1 MCMLCLDLSS
11 ELQTHLFNHSLI
23 MTSLT
28 CISNRHL
35 QFNMPLTELLTLP
48 NQGPWS
54 FSRFPCLGKWHCCWF
69 INGDEEPSLVPAFL
83 WQPTVSPSASP
94 TSSTFRIHPNL
105 TTAHHHQH
113 NLPKLHHH
121 CLLTTSTLAS
131 TTTSPPHS
139 NQGELLTSIRS

>member
-1 MCMLCLDLSS
+1 MCMFCLDLSS

-48 NQGPWS
+48 NQGPSLGFPVLVNGTAVDSLMLLRSHHWS
-54 FSRFPCLGKWHCCWF
+54 LPFSHSLPWAHQQVLPAL
-69 INGDEEPSLVPAFL
+69 PSEYILVWL
-83 WQPTVSPSASP
+83 LLIT
-94 TSSTFRIHPNL
+94 
-105 TTAHHHQH
+105 HQH
-113 NLPKLHHH
+113 NHPKLHHH

-131 TTTSPPHS
+131 TMTSPPHS